1 MRTATVAGPVAATRA
16 DDLAVG
22 AMGSPRPYLA
32 LETPTPLTDAETEMA
47 YDEGLAQRVRE
58 ALSDR
63 RGLSEKKMFGGLCF
77 LVNGNMACGIVRDE
91 LMVRIGP
98 AAYDHALAEPEA
110 REMDFTGRAP
120 KGFVYVESDALQDD
134 VVLEKWAE
142 RGASFAETLPGK

>member
-1 MRTATVAGPVAATRA
+1 
-16 DDLAVG
+16 
-22 AMGSPRPYLA
+22 
-32 LETPTPLTDAETEMA
+32 MA

-110 REMDFTGRAP
+110 REMDFTGRAL

-134 VVLEKWAE
+134 GRAGEMGGEGRVVRRDVARKIVVGPQALFDDLLKDDCC
-142 RGASFAETLPGK
+142 RGPA